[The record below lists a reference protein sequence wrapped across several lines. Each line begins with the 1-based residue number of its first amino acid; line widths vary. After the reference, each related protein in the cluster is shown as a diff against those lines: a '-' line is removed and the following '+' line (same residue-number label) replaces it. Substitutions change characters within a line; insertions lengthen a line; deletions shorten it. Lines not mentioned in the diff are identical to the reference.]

1 MARVRPGINNA
12 RAAHSRK
19 RAAKVPSCLPPRGQF
34 AATFLVQ
41 TKNRGIG
48 QFTIGV
54 RNARNNAVTLATTD
68 ASAPHS
74 ACIRPAIAAPR
85 VHAPVFHRESAK

>member
-1 MARVRPGINNA
+1 MARRAARINNA

-19 RAAKVPSCLPPRGQF
+19 RAAKSAELLPPRGQF

-41 TKNRGIG
+41 TKKSRHG

-54 RNARNNAVTLATTD
+54 RNARNNAVITGNQD

-74 ACIRPAIAAPR
+74 ACIRPAIASAQGY
-85 VHAPVFHRESAK
+85 APVFHRESAK